1 MPADP
6 RITTH
11 ASAAALAD
19 SLAAQIQ
26 AELQQ
31 AIAARGKALLVI
43 SGGSTPR
50 RLLETLSQTS
60 LDWSAVT
67 VTLAD
72 ERWVPNSDPR
82 SNAALAEQTLLRNAA
97 TAARFLPM
105 FRDDLD
111 IDDAAREY
119 STALYDCCLPI
130 DVLLL
135 GMGNDGHTASLFP
148 QGDQLSRAMA
158 PDCSD
163 IALPMHAPGAPEPR
177 ITLTLPTL
185 ASARHI
191 HLHIEGQ
198 GKQQV
203 LRHALASRD
212 LPIARVLAA
221 AGARADVHTCD

>member
-6 RITTH
+6 RRTTH
-11 ASAAALAD
+11 ASPAALAAALA
-19 SLAAQIQ
+19 AQI
-26 AELQQ
+26 ADELQQ

-50 RLLETLSQTS
+50 RLLETLSHAS
-60 LDWSAVT
+60 LDWSVVT

-72 ERWVPNSDPR
+72 ERWVPASDPR

-97 TAARFLPM
+97 AAARFLPM
-105 FRDDLD
+105 FRADLD

-119 STALYDCCLPI
+119 STALYACCLPI

-163 IALPMHAPGAPEPR
+163 IALPMRAPGAPEPR

-198 GKQQV
+198 AKQQV
-203 LRHALASRD
+203 LRQALASRE

>member
-11 ASAAALAD
+11 ASAAALTD
-19 SLAAQIQ
+19 SLAAQIS

-50 RLLETLSQTS
+50 RLLETLSQAS

-72 ERWVPNSDPR
+72 ERWVRIDDSR
-82 SNAALAEQTLLRNAA
+82 SNARMAQQTLLQNAA
-97 TAARFLPM
+97 STARFLPM
-105 FRDDLD
+105 YRAEVD
-111 IDDAAREY
+111 IDTAALDYSRE
-119 STALYDCCLPI
+119 LYACCLPI

-148 QGDQLSRAMA
+148 QGDRLARAMA
-158 PDCSD
+158 ADCSD

-177 ITLTLPTL
+177 MTLTLPTL

-203 LRHALASRD
+203 LRQALASRD

>member
-6 RITTH
+6 RTTIY
-11 ASAAALAD
+11 ASPAALAQA
-19 SLAAQIQ
+19 LAAQIS

-43 SGGSTPR
+43 SGGTTPR
-50 RLLETLSQTS
+50 RLLETLSQAS
-60 LDWSAVT
+60 LDWPAVT

-72 ERWVPNSDPR
+72 ERWVPDSDPR
-82 SNAALAEQTLLRNAA
+82 SNAALAAQTLLRNAA
-97 TAARFLPM
+97 VAARFLPM
-105 FRDDLD
+105 FRADLD
-111 IDDAAREY
+111 ITAAAREF
-119 STALYDCCLPI
+119 SNALYTCCLPI

-148 QGDQLSRAMA
+148 QGDLLSRAMA
-158 PDCSD
+158 PDCND

-185 ASARHI
+185 ASARHT

-198 GKQQV
+198 GKQQM